1 MYFYHE
7 HKDDAYYTAGEDV
20 LSQGRRDAGQPYE
33 PIGIPAIINWVVSV
47 SVALLVITAAIQFL
61 I

>member
-7 HKDDAYYTAGEDV
+7 HDAYYAAREYV
-20 LSQGRRDAGQPYE
+20 LARDRWDAGRTCE
-33 PIGIPAIINWVVSV
+33 PIGIPAIINWVVAV
-47 SVALLVITAAIQFL
+47 SGVLLVITAAIQFL